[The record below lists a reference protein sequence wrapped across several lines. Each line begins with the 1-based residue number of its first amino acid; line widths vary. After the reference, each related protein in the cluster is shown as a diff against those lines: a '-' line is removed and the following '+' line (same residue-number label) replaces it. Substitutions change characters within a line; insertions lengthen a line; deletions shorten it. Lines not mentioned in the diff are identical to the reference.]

1 MNNIICKSCKET
13 TRKFQCLHSLL
24 VFLFLLVAMLVPAI
38 ALAGN
43 NAKTVRV
50 GYYENEVFQEGA
62 KQGAVKTG
70 YSYEYYRKLSEYTGW
85 NYEYVY
91 GSYGDLYQMLL
102 DGKIDFL
109 AGLAWKQDRV
119 GLIGY
124 PETPMGS
131 ESYNLVKHDSDTTV
145 TSEPATLA
153 GKKIGVLDSA
163 MVSVLDRYLE
173 KNKVSA
179 DIVTFQDYKALF
191 AAFDNRKVDILAAEG
206 DGAYGRSHAEVVST
220 FGFSDYFLCVNVKRP
235 DLLAELNA
243 AQSQL
248 LTEEPNFINSL
259 RVKYYP
265 VSVSGKS
272 FSADEREWIQTHKEL
287 RVGYLNHYLPY
298 SDTDKAGKVTG
309 LVQEMIPKITG
320 SLGLNN
326 IKIVYKGY
334 EKYDDMIADVGA
346 EKIDAAFPAGGGPY
360 YSEEKG
366 IYLSNP
372 VVSVSMALVYA
383 GDYDDKKL
391 SHFALNEK
399 NRMQYY
405 YVKSNYPDAKITFFT
420 SVEDCLAA
428 VMEGKAGSAVLNGLR
443 VNDVLKNNMYEKLSF
458 RLLNLGD
465 DRCFG
470 VKIGNKGLLKLLN
483 RGINVVGKGYAQNV
497 AYRYTAGLYTYTVT
511 DFLEDHLG
519 ICAMLLFAFIAL
531 VLRDLKRTKQH
542 KEALAEALQEAEH
555 ANNAKTTFLNN
566 MSHDIRTP
574 MNAIVGFTALA
585 ASHIDHKE
593 QVQDYLSKIA
603 VSSQHLLSLINDVL
617 DMSRIESGKVKIE
630 ESEVNL
636 PELIHDIRTII
647 QTSMAAKQQ
656 NLFINTQDVVSEDIV
671 TDRLR
676 LNQILLNILSNAIKF
691 TPPGGTINFRVIEK
705 PCSSKGKADFEFRI
719 KDNGIGISKEF
730 QKHIFDAFTRE
741 QSSTV
746 SGIQGTGLGMAI
758 TKNIVDM
765 MGGTIA
771 LDSEEGKGAEF
782 TVRLRFKLNKNPV
795 KYEPLP
801 ELQGLRVLVAD
812 DDTNTCLSVCS
823 MLRDIGMRP
832 DWTNYGKEAVIRA
845 REAFESADAF
855 SVYIIDWMMPDMNGI
870 ETVRRIRK
878 VIGDDSY
885 IIILTAYDW
894 SDIADEARDA
904 GVTAF
909 CSKPV
914 FISELRKEL
923 VRPFRQAEEQHSL
936 KDIPDF
942 KGKRILLAEDNSLN
956 QQIAEV
962 ILQEAG
968 FIVDIAGDGIEAVE
982 KMKNAPAG
990 YYDVILMDIQMPH
1003 MDGYEATKQIRA
1015 LDDPEKA
1022 KIPVVAVTANVFEE
1036 DKKAAL
1042 AAGMNGHLAKPYEI
1056 PQIMKTLAD
1065 ILKKKA

>member
-1 MNNIICKSCKET
+1 
-13 TRKFQCLHSLL
+13 
-24 VFLFLLVAMLVPAI
+24 
-38 ALAGN
+38 
-43 NAKTVRV
+43 
-50 GYYENEVFQEGA
+50 
-62 KQGAVKTG
+62 
-70 YSYEYYRKLSEYTGW
+70 
-85 NYEYVY
+85 
-91 GSYGDLYQMLL
+91 
-102 DGKIDFL
+102 
-109 AGLAWKQDRV
+109 
-119 GLIGY
+119 
-124 PETPMGS
+124 
-131 ESYNLVKHDSDTTV
+131 
-145 TSEPATLA
+145 
-153 GKKIGVLDSA
+153 
-163 MVSVLDRYLE
+163 
-173 KNKVSA
+173 
-179 DIVTFQDYKALF
+179 
-191 AAFDNRKVDILAAEG
+191 
-206 DGAYGRSHAEVVST
+206 
-220 FGFSDYFLCVNVKRP
+220 
-235 DLLAELNA
+235 
-243 AQSQL
+243 
-248 LTEEPNFINSL
+248 
-259 RVKYYP
+259 
-265 VSVSGKS
+265 
-272 FSADEREWIQTHKEL
+272 
-287 RVGYLNHYLPY
+287 
-298 SDTDKAGKVTG
+298 
-309 LVQEMIPKITG
+309 
-320 SLGLNN
+320 
-326 IKIVYKGY
+326 
-334 EKYDDMIADVGA
+334 
-346 EKIDAAFPAGGGPY
+346 
-360 YSEEKG
+360 
-366 IYLSNP
+366 
-372 VVSVSMALVYA
+372 
-383 GDYDDKKL
+383 
-391 SHFALNEK
+391 
-399 NRMQYY
+399 
-405 YVKSNYPDAKITFFT
+405 
-420 SVEDCLAA
+420 
-428 VMEGKAGSAVLNGLR
+428 
-443 VNDVLKNNMYEKLSF
+443 
-458 RLLNLGD
+458 
-465 DRCFG
+465 
-470 VKIGNKGLLKLLN
+470 
-483 RGINVVGKGYAQNV
+483 
-497 AYRYTAGLYTYTVT
+497 
-511 DFLEDHLG
+511 
-519 ICAMLLFAFIAL
+519 
-531 VLRDLKRTKQH
+531 
-542 KEALAEALQEAEH
+542 
-555 ANNAKTTFLNN
+555 
-566 MSHDIRTP
+566 
-574 MNAIVGFTALA
+574 
-585 ASHIDHKE
+585 
-593 QVQDYLSKIA
+593 
-603 VSSQHLLSLINDVL
+603 
-617 DMSRIESGKVKIE
+617 MSRIESGKVKIE

-656 NLFINTQDVVSEDIV
+656 NLFIDTQDVVSEDIV

-782 TVRLRFKLNKNPV
+782 IVRLRFKLNKNPV

-982 KMKNAPAG
+982 KMKNVPAG